1 MKLAAVGAL
10 LAVSTV
16 TAHAET
22 SFDEY
27 SETVPRRPTQQL
39 VEAACDLDIQV
50 RGAVATFE
58 ARHRIANPGPGAL
71 ASSYH
76 FDLPRGATLT
86 GFSLRAGA
94 GTEQALAV
102 SGEIPQVDAEARP
115 VFGIDPAF
123 VEALPPGSTSQYV
136 LRLQPLTEER
146 EVTITLRYS
155 ALAEIRAGA
164 LRLVIPGRPNTGKL
178 AACRGSI
185 RAVGGPGATVGMIRV
200 AGAEAGTRGSASFVI
215 DTRDVIVDADLV
227 FAGRE
232 PVLWTQSEALP
243 DGWSA
248 TVVTVAAPL
257 ARTTTSRPRRA
268 LFVVDGSRS
277 MELVG
282 RQNTTQVIRAIAS
295 ALPADTMIDA
305 IVYDRTAK
313 RVLGAWKS
321 NDAQTLAAID
331 NELTTRAAVNGSDLA
346 GAFRL
351 AHTAIDDGS
360 RDTTLVIVI
369 SDGVLGDVDG
379 QELTRALDA
388 KASTVDVLAVV
399 LDPATTQSPGAAA
412 LRSPVSLHGGA
423 FVEVTV
429 SELDTALGAVDEWL
443 RPAWLGLALGDR
455 LDVPPTVRAGSGFTR
470 MMLHRGAAPKLV
482 LTGHGAS
489 TIKIASRSAP
499 RAPIATMV
507 LAEPSME
514 GAFVTVPD
522 PSEQELARG
531 AKTRVRALAQY
542 PFARDGL
549 AFAALSTTGKL
560 AKNRL
565 AVVKG
570 GGPYERIV
578 DLFDPPEP
586 PVLAQAPNGGP
597 QPSAIARITL
607 ERLFR
612 DQLQPKAYACYQ
624 RVLGTSPKLA
634 GTVHFDFR
642 LGRGEV
648 TSVALVGLGE
658 AQLDACLLDAA
669 YQLTLPLPDFT
680 VNADDQTIAR
690 YPLTF
695 VLGESRPQVVLGDAD
710 STSPLDIDAIQ
721 GGVPG
726 KRGPVKVDSTTPLGT
741 MRPSKTP

>member
-1 MKLAAVGAL
+1 MKLAALGAV
-10 LAVSTV
+10 LAVSPV
-16 TAHAET
+16 AARAET

-27 SETVPRRPTQQL
+27 AETVSRRPTQQL

-58 ARHRIANPGPGAL
+58 ARHRIMNPGPGAL

-76 FDLPRGATLT
+76 FDLPRGATVT

-94 GTEQALAV
+94 GTEQALAIP
-102 SGEIPQVDAEARP
+102 GEVTVVDADARP
-115 VFGIDPAF
+115 VFGVDPAF
-123 VEALPPGSTSQYV
+123 VEALPEGSRSQYV
-136 LRLQPLTEER
+136 LRLQPLNEER
-146 EVTITLRYS
+146 EVTVTLRYTS
-155 ALAEIRAGA
+155 LAEIRAGA
-164 LRLVIPGRPNTGKL
+164 VRLVIPGRPGTSTL

-185 RAVGGPGATVGMIRV
+185 RAVGGPGATIGAVRVGGTE
-200 AGAEAGTRGSASFVI
+200 AGARGAATFTI
-215 DTRDVIVDADLV
+215 DTKPVVLDAELV

-232 PVLWTQSEALP
+232 PVLWTQTEALP

-248 TVVTVAAPL
+248 TVVTVVAPVVRAAPPRL
-257 ARTTTSRPRRA
+257 RRA
-268 LFVVDGSRS
+268 LFVIDGSRS

-282 RQNTTQVIRAIAS
+282 RHNTTQVVRKIAA
-295 ALPADTMIDA
+295 ALPANTAIDA
-305 IVYDRTAK
+305 IIYDRTAK
-313 RVLGAWKS
+313 RVLGSWKTS
-321 NDAQTLAAID
+321 DAQSLAAIER
-331 NELTTRAAVNGSDLA
+331 ELTTRAASNGSDLA

-351 AHTAIDDGS
+351 AHTAIDDNS
-360 RDTTLVIVI
+360 RDTTMVIVI

-379 QELTRALDA
+379 QALTKALDG

-399 LDPATTQSPGAAA
+399 LDPATTQSPGADA
-412 LRSPVSLHGGA
+412 LRSPVNLHGGA

-429 SELDTALGAVDEWL
+429 SELDDALDAVEEWL
-443 RPAWLGLALGDR
+443 RPAWLELALGP
-455 LDVPPTVRAGSGFTR
+455 VAIPATVRAGSGFTR
-470 MMLHRGAAPKLV
+470 TLLHRGAAPKLV
-482 LTGHGAS
+482 LTGHGE
-489 TIKIASRSAP
+489 TPIKIASRGAP
-499 RAPIATMV
+499 RAPIATLV
-507 LAEPSME
+507 LADPTQA
-514 GAFVTVPD
+514 GGFVVAPD
-522 PSEQELARG
+522 PTDADLQRG
-531 AKTRVRALAQY
+531 AKTRARALAEHPY
-542 PFARDGL
+542 ARTGL
-549 AFAALSTTGKL
+549 AFALLSTTGKV
-560 AKNRL
+560 AKSRL
-565 AVVKG
+565 VVVKG

-578 DLFDPPEP
+578 DVFDPPEP
-586 PVLAQAPNGGP
+586 LNVTLGVSTQP

-624 RVLGTSPKLA
+624 RALGLAPKLA
-634 GTVHFDFR
+634 GTVHFEFR

-648 TSVALVGLGE
+648 TEVGVVGLGD

-695 VLGESRPQVVLGDAD
+695 AVSESRPRVVLGDAD

-726 KRGPVKVDSTTPLGT
+726 KRGPIKVDAKSPLGG
-741 MRPSKTP
+741 MRPGKTP

>member
-1 MKLAAVGAL
+1 MKLAALAAV

-16 TAHAET
+16 TARAET
-22 SFDEY
+22 GFDEY
-27 SETVPRRPTQQL
+27 SETISRRPTQQL

-58 ARHRIANPGPGAL
+58 ARHRIQNPGPGAL

-86 GFSLRAGA
+86 GFSLRADA

-102 SGEIPQVDAEARP
+102 PGAITVVDADARP

-123 VEALPPGSTSQYV
+123 VEALPEGSPSQYV
-136 LRLQPLTEER
+136 LRLQPLNEER
-146 EVTITLRYS
+146 EVTITLRYT

-164 LRLVIPGRPNTGKL
+164 LRLVIPGRPTTGKL
-178 AACRGSI
+178 AGCRGSI
-185 RAVGGPGATVGMIRV
+185 RAVGGPGATVGVVRV
-200 AGAEAGTRGSASFVI
+200 GGTEAGTHGAASFTI
-215 DTRDVIVDADLV
+215 DTKPVVIAADLV

-232 PVLWTQSEALP
+232 PVLWTQTEALS

-257 ARTTTSRPRRA
+257 VRAAPPRLRRA
-268 LFVVDGSRS
+268 LFVIDGSRS

-282 RQNTTQVIRAIAS
+282 RHNTTQVIRKIAA
-295 ALPADTMIDA
+295 ALPANTAIDA
-305 IVYDRTAK
+305 IIYDRTAK
-313 RVLGAWKS
+313 RVLGAWKTS
-321 NDAQTLAAID
+321 DAQALATIER
-331 NELTTRAAVNGSDLA
+331 ELTTRAASNGSDLA

-360 RDTTLVIVI
+360 RDTTMVIVI

-379 QELTRALDA
+379 QALTSALDG
-388 KASTVDVLAVV
+388 KAATIDVLAIV
-399 LDPATTQSPGAAA
+399 LDPASTQSPGAAA
-412 LRSPVSLHGGA
+412 LRTPVNLHGGA
-423 FVEVTV
+423 FVEVNV
-429 SELDTALGAVDEWL
+429 SELDGALDAVEEWL
-443 RPAWLGLALGDR
+443 RPAWLELALGP
-455 LDVPPTVRAGSGFTR
+455 VTIPPTVRAGSGFTR
-470 MMLHRGAAPKLV
+470 SLLHRGTAPKLV
-482 LTGHGAS
+482 LTGHGES
-489 TIKIASRSAP
+489 PITISPRSAP
-499 RAPIATMV
+499 RAPIATLV
-507 LAEPSME
+507 LADPTMVD
-514 GAFVTVPD
+514 GFVVAPD
-522 PSEQELARG
+522 PNDADLQRG
-531 AKTRVRALAQY
+531 AKTRARALAQHPY
-542 PFARDGL
+542 ARTGL
-549 AFAALSTTGKL
+549 AFALLSMTGKV
-560 AKNRL
+560 AKSRL

-578 DLFDPPEP
+578 DVFDPPEP
-586 PVLAQAPNGGP
+586 LLVTQGVSTQP

-624 RVLGTSPKLA
+624 RALGLAPKLA

-648 TSVALVGLGE
+648 TSVGVVGLGD
-658 AQLDACLLDAA
+658 ARLDACLLDAA

-695 VLGESRPQVVLGDAD
+695 AVSESRPQVVLGDAD

-726 KRGPVKVDSTTPLGT
+726 KRGPIKVDTKSPLGG

>member
-1 MKLAAVGAL
+1 MKLAALGAVL
-10 LAVSTV
+10 VSTV
-16 TAHAET
+16 TARAET
-22 SFDEY
+22 AFDEY
-27 SETVPRRPTQQL
+27 SETVSRRPAQQL

-58 ARHRIANPGPGAL
+58 ARHRIVNPGPGAL

-86 GFSLRAGA
+86 GFSLRAGT

-102 SGEIPQVDAEARP
+102 PGEITVIDADARP
-115 VFGIDPAF
+115 VFGVDPAF
-123 VEALPPGSTSQYV
+123 VEAMPPGSPSQYV
-136 LRLQPLTEER
+136 LRLQPLNEER
-146 EVTITLRYS
+146 EATITLRYT
-155 ALAEIRAGA
+155 ALAELRAGA
-164 LRLVIPGRPNTGKL
+164 LRLVIPGRPGTGKL

-185 RAVGGPGATVGMIRV
+185 RAVAGPGATVGAIRV
-200 AGAEAGTRGSASFVI
+200 GGAEAGTRGAASFVI
-215 DTRDVIVDADLV
+215 DTRPVVVDADLV

-232 PVLWTQSEALP
+232 PVLWTQTEALP

-248 TVVTVAAPL
+248 TVVTVAAPAVRATPPRL
-257 ARTTTSRPRRA
+257 RRA
-268 LFVVDGSRS
+268 LFVIDGSRS

-282 RQNTTQVIRAIAS
+282 RQNTTQVIRKIAA
-295 ALPADTMIDA
+295 ALPVNTA
-305 IVYDRTAK
+305 IEAIIYDRTPK
-313 RVLGAWKS
+313 RVLGAWKTS
-321 NDAQTLAAID
+321 DAQTLAAIER
-331 NELTTRAAVNGSDLA
+331 ELTTRAASNGSDLA

-351 AHTAIDDGS
+351 AHTAIDDNS
-360 RDTTLVIVI
+360 RDTTMVIVI

-379 QELTRALDA
+379 QALTRALDA

-399 LDPATTQSPGAAA
+399 LDPARTQSPGAGA
-412 LRSPVSLHGGA
+412 LGFPVNLHGGA
-423 FVEVTV
+423 FVEVNV
-429 SELDTALGAVDEWL
+429 SDLDDALDAVEEWL
-443 RPAWLGLALGDR
+443 RPAWLELALGS
-455 LDVPPTVRAGSGFTR
+455 VTIPASVRAGSGFTR
-470 MMLHRGAAPKLV
+470 TLLHRGAGKKLV
-482 LTGHGAS
+482 LTGHGEAP
-489 TIKIASRSAP
+489 IKIAGRSAP
-499 RAPIATMV
+499 RAPVATLV
-507 LAEPSME
+507 LADPALAEAFVVAPEPS
-514 GAFVTVPD
+514 AVD
-522 PSEQELARG
+522 LDRG
-531 AKTRVRALAQY
+531 AKARTRALAQHPY
-542 PFARDGL
+542 ARAGL
-549 AFAALSTTGKL
+549 AFALLSTTGKV

-578 DLFDPPEP
+578 DVFDPPEP
-586 PVLAQAPNGGP
+586 LLVTQGTTTLP

-624 RVLGTSPKLA
+624 RALGLAPKLA

-648 TSVALVGLGE
+648 TSVGLAGLGD

-669 YQLTLPLPDFT
+669 YQLTLPLPDFE

-695 VLGESRPQVVLGDAD
+695 AVSESRPQVVLGDAD

-726 KRGPVKVDSTTPLGT
+726 KRGPVKVDAKSPLGG
-741 MRPSKTP
+741 MRPSNTP